1 VIIYLLITLI
11 PSLAI
16 SYFIAMYQEKS
27 FERQYKIKAQW
38 YANFHAMNI
47 ENFLGETVG
56 RLEMLATSIKE
67 EPINLVAV
75 EKILKETQRKDP
87 RFSGFYWANASG
99 DLLIS
104 TTPTASMTNIGDQS
118 YFQQAVKTEKTSIS
132 KAHIGLVTRRYVITI
147 ATPIEEHG
155 NVKGVLLSSL
165 RLDKI
170 EVAIKNLLKDERIIV
185 TDDRK
190 QTLMKAGSIGS
201 EFNFVKS
208 SMDIAEVPWTITAT
222 IQAEDNLVFWRT
234 FILSFI
240 IILTI
245 SNILFLWV
253 KYLLLRKNVKKEKE
267 QTELHKLELIG
278 NLAASTA
285 HEIRNP
291 LTGIKGL
298 VKLLSEEYK
307 DEKAQSYF
315 KVIQSEIDRINA
327 IVSELLVLGKPT
339 AYTLKTY
346 NVNDIVSEIEPIIHS
361 EANYMNVE
369 FSTRLASMD
378 LPVSC
383 VKDHL
388 KQVVLNLAKNAF
400 QAMPNG
406 GKLSISLEKGMHSCI
421 IRIADT
427 GVGMQKDQVKQAFD
441 PFYTLK
447 KDGSG
452 LGLTVCKRIIET
464 YSGNIS
470 IQTTFNEG
478 TLVEI
483 SLPLLSDQNTD

>member
-1 VIIYLLITLI
+1 
-11 PSLAI
+11 
-16 SYFIAMYQEKS
+16 
-27 FERQYKIKAQW
+27 
-38 YANFHAMNI
+38 
-47 ENFLGETVG
+47 
-56 RLEMLATSIKE
+56 
-67 EPINLVAV
+67 
-75 EKILKETQRKDP
+75 
-87 RFSGFYWANASG
+87 
-99 DLLIS
+99 
-104 TTPTASMTNIGDQS
+104 
-118 YFQQAVKTEKTSIS
+118 
-132 KAHIGLVTRRYVITI
+132 
-147 ATPIEEHG
+147 
-155 NVKGVLLSSL
+155 
-165 RLDKI
+165 
-170 EVAIKNLLKDERIIV
+170 
-185 TDDRK
+185 
-190 QTLMKAGSIGS
+190 
-201 EFNFVKS
+201 
-208 SMDIAEVPWTITAT
+208 
-222 IQAEDNLVFWRT
+222 
-234 FILSFI
+234 
-240 IILTI
+240 
-245 SNILFLWV
+245 
-253 KYLLLRKNVKKEKE
+253 
-267 QTELHKLELIG
+267 
-278 NLAASTA
+278 
-285 HEIRNP
+285 
-291 LTGIKGL
+291 
-298 VKLLSEEYK
+298 
-307 DEKAQSYF
+307 
-315 KVIQSEIDRINA
+315 VIQSEIDRINA